1 MLLTG
6 DSDEDDDK
14 TPTVP
19 IASKKESV
27 KEWEYAIDLSR
38 NEDQQLLDV
47 VAQDGMVV
55 KKLIPLIRRLRPFLP
70 YEYVEKV
77 RRGAS
82 QPDSAAR
89 ALNKWA
95 KIEGVDV
102 CLLL

>member
-1 MLLTG
+1 MLFAG
-6 DSDEDDDK
+6 DSDEDDDN
-14 TPTVP
+14 TPAIP
-19 IASKKESV
+19 IISKKESV

-38 NEDQQLLDV
+38 NEDQQLLNV
-47 VAQDGMVV
+47 VVQDGMVV
-55 KKLIPLIRRLRPFLP
+55 KKLIPLIRRLKPFLP

-95 KIEGVDV
+95 RIEGVDV
-102 CLLL
+102 CLLM